1 MTTLWRTAEATCPV
15 CHGRHWV
22 ATGPDIADRD
32 DCPRCRS
39 DCPEACSDCGR
50 SSEITD
56 PDPERDGRWLCARC
70 RADRAREVAE
80 SC

>member
-1 MTTLWRTAEATCPV
+1 MGSRWPASCRT
-15 CHGRHWV
+15 CHGAHWV

-32 DCPRCRS
+32 DCPECVAAT
-39 DCPEACSDCGR
+39 PQACDDCGR
-50 SSEITD
+50 SSEVTD

-70 RADRAREVAE
+70 RLDRALEVAE